1 MNFLVYMIVHYINID
16 NNISVYLLVLLSQMS
31 RMLFSL
37 LTIIKQLQIILYII
51 KLLITSTINN
61 LQTYTNL

>member
-1 MNFLVYMIVHYINID
+1 MNFLVYMIAHYINID